1 MFAEELTKIR
11 ESEAQAEQILRQA
24 KLDAKRSLA
33 EAAQKAEQIIEDAK
47 NRSRTREDT
56 LIAEGESIA
65 ASQYEET
72 LAHCRQQ
79 CQELTAQAASRE
91 NRAIEL
97 IRERI
102 ESGVNR

>member
-1 MFAEELTKIR
+1 MR
-11 ESEAQAEQILRQA
+11 E
-24 KLDAKRSLA
+24 
-33 EAAQKAEQIIEDAK
+33 
-47 NRSRTREDT
+47 NEDT